1 MNTDALGYAVM
12 DHAPDWFDF
21 CEGARV
27 RLPEHMG
34 RCRVTLTDTS
44 SGAVLHDVTLD
55 PGDTFVS
62 DKKYFMP
69 WRIDVYGSATG
80 RLNHSIPYD
89 ANGQAVLIQMPLKT
103 LGDTFGWLPYAE
115 KFRLKHGCRLIVKMH
130 EKFIPLFEKQ
140 YPDITFVSSSS
151 DIPEEELY
159 AAYKIGLFNGEEA
172 HRWQPYDHRLVGL
185 HRTAAHILGVD
196 PADDPPLL
204 DLCAPRQIS
213 EPYICI
219 AAQSTAQCKYWNNPR
234 GWKEVVAFLKG
245 CGYRVLC
252 IDRHSSFGSGRL
264 TNRMP
269 EGAESWTGDRPLQ
282 ERIDILKDADFFIGL
297 PSGLSWM
304 AWACRVPVVII
315 SGFSDPVT
323 EFYTPYRVSTPE
335 GFCRACWND
344 MTVRFDRKDWAWCP
358 RHKGTHQ
365 QFECS
370 RNITSD
376 QVINAI
382 RMIPAFRKRT
392 QEK

>member
-1 MNTDALGYAVM
+1 MT
-12 DHAPDWFDF
+12 
-21 CEGARV
+21 
-27 RLPEHMG
+27 
-34 RCRVTLTDTS
+34 
-44 SGAVLHDVTLD
+44 VL
-55 PGDTFVS
+55 
-62 DKKYFMP
+62 
-69 WRIDVYGSATG
+69 
-80 RLNHSIPYD
+80 
-89 ANGQAVLIQMPLKT
+89 
-103 LGDTFGWLPYAE
+103 
-115 KFRLKHGCRLIVKMH
+115 MH
-130 EKFIPLFEKQ
+130 EKFIPLFERQ
-140 YPDITFVSSSS
+140 YPKISFVARAG
-151 DIPEEELY
+151 DIPNDLY
-159 AAYKIGLFNGEEA
+159 ASYKIGLFYGEHAPE
-172 HRWQPYDHRLVGL
+172 WQPYDHRFVGL

-196 PADDPPLL
+196 SSDEPPLL